1 MEALIERVVD
11 VLVGTKVDIEM
22 LKTAF
27 GNALKV
33 GPVEV
38 IDAKKGYRLK
48 LGDGPD
54 GQPFLSPWYPH
65 PESGGATGTWAPLSK
80 GQVVGVMNP
89 NGDPRQGV
97 LIRGGFS
104 GINPPISE
112 NLGENKLQFGGVT
125 ITIAAGKITIE
136 GDVQINGS
144 SLRHNEKN
152 VGDSHIHGGVIPGAA
167 DTDVPSN

>member
-1 MEALIERVVD
+1 MIEAIID
-11 VLVGTKVDIEM
+11 MQVDIEM

-27 GNALKV
+27 GNSLRV
-33 GPVEV
+33 GPIEE
-38 IDAKKGYRLK
+38 IDAKKGFRLK
-48 LGDGPD
+48 YGDSPNGPW
-54 GQPFLSPWYPH
+54 LSPWHPH
-65 PESGGATGTWAPLSK
+65 PESGGATGTWFPLSK
-80 GQVVGVMNP
+80 GQVVGVINP
-89 NGDPRQGV
+89 AGDPRQGV
-97 LIRGGFS
+97 LLRGGFS
-104 GINPPISE
+104 GVNPPISE
-112 NLGENKLQFGGVT
+112 NLGENKYTFGGVT